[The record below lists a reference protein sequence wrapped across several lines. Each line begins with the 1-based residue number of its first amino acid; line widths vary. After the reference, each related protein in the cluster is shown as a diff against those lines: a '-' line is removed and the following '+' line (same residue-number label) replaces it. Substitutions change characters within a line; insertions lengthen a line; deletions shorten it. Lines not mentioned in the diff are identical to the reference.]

1 MKNLSRFAAVSMLV
15 AMPVGLAA
23 CGGGGG
29 GSDKPSKSDVASGYA
44 KMLKSMGGTTNAP
57 LMDKIASCTA
67 DKVYDKA
74 TTKTLNA
81 MASGD
86 KSNQPDAK
94 DQTLLTDASKACTE
108 TAMKS

>member
-1 MKNLSRFAAVSMLV
+1 MKKLSRCAAVALLV
-15 AMPVGLAA
+15 AVPVGLTG
-23 CGGGGG
+23 CGGGD
-29 GSDKPSKSDVASGYA
+29 DKPSKSDVASGYA
-44 KMLKSMGGTTNAP
+44 KMLKSMGGTTDSA
-57 LMDKIASCTA
+57 LMDKVASCTA

-74 TTKTLNA
+74 ATKTLKA

-94 DQTLLTDASKACTE
+94 DETLLTDASKDCTE